1 MGAETMK
8 DCETIRVEL
17 PGYANGKLTDDFVAP
32 VRDHLESC
40 AACRAELGELERLD
54 ALLLEALP
62 PITPSASFASQF
74 ANRLAAEAHD
84 SESRSE
90 GRRRWLGWLLQ
101 PWLIPVAAATLL
113 AAVMLRPWFADHS
126 ASVLPAPAVSRSVN
140 TVAAAKK
147 PPADAKLAER
157 STAKLALAANN
168 PPSEVLQRPELFVD
182 YSVIR
187 DLDILESGKGDG
199 ERHAG

>member
-1 MGAETMK
+1 MGGEIMK

-17 PGYANGKLTDDFVAP
+17 PGYANGKLADDFLAP
-32 VRDHLESC
+32 VRDHLQSC

-62 PITPSASFASQF
+62 PITPSVSFASRF
-74 ANRLAAEAHD
+74 ANRLAAEARE
-84 SESRSE
+84 SENHSD
-90 GRRRWLGWLLQ
+90 GRGWLGWLLQ
-101 PWLIPVAAATLL
+101 PWLIPIAAVALL
-113 AAVMLRPWFADHS
+113 AAVMLQPWFADHS
-126 ASVLPAPAVSRSVN
+126 TGVFPVPVMGGSPN

-147 PPADAKLAER
+147 PASDAKLAER
-157 STAKLALAANN
+157 STSKVTLAANN

-199 ERHAG
+199 ESHAG